1 MKNINNFDAWNVR
14 ELLEKFGEKRV
25 RDTIEN
31 FSCPLNPEIE
41 KFLKK
46 NAIDF
51 TKKSQSV
58 TYLVSPID
66 EFIIIGYF
74 SIAIKPF
81 VIGVNDIKSNTQRK
95 KIERIA
101 KLDEKIQS
109 YTMAAYLIAQ
119 LGKNYYHNLN
129 KKISGDELLDTALD
143 TLKDIQYDVGGMVA
157 FVETEER
164 KKLVEFYNR
173 NYFFSLENKKITDS
187 NEFIQLFRLL

>member
-25 RDTIEN
+25 RDTIET

-41 KFLKK
+41 NFLKK

-101 KLDEKIQS
+101 KLDDKIQS

-129 KKISGDELLDTALD
+129 EKISGDELLDTALD

>member
-74 SIAIKPF
+74 SI
-81 VIGVNDIKSNTQRK
+81 
-95 KIERIA
+95 
-101 KLDEKIQS
+101 
-109 YTMAAYLIAQ
+109 
-119 LGKNYYHNLN
+119 
-129 KKISGDELLDTALD
+129 
-143 TLKDIQYDVGGMVA
+143 
-157 FVETEER
+157 
-164 KKLVEFYNR
+164 
-173 NYFFSLENKKITDS
+173 
-187 NEFIQLFRLL
+187 

>member
-25 RDTIEN
+25 RDTIET

-41 KFLKK
+41 NFLKK

-81 VIGVNDIKSNTQRK
+81 VIGVNDIRSNTQRK

>member
-1 MKNINNFDAWNVR
+1 MKHSNAFRSSNILDLVEER
-14 ELLEKFGEKRV
+14 GEQWV
-25 RDTIEN
+25 RDLIET

-41 KFLKK
+41 NFLKK

-58 TYLVSPID
+58 TYLVFFD
-66 EFIIIGYF
+66 GELVGYF
-74 SIAIKPF
+74 TLAIKPF
-81 VIGVNDIKSNTQRK
+81 VIGVNDIRSNSQRK
-95 KIERIA
+95 KIERISRI
-101 KLDEKIQS
+101 DDKIQS

-129 KKISGDELLDTALD
+129 EKISGKDLLGSALKVIER
-143 TLKDIQYDVGGMVA
+143 LQYDVGGMVA

>member
-1 MKNINNFDAWNVR
+1 MGNLNNFQQLNIRTLIKNNGENWVR
-14 ELLEKFGEKRV
+14 EKIK
-25 RDTIEN
+25 N

-58 TYLVSPID
+58 TYLVFFD
-66 EFIIIGYF
+66 GELVGYF
-74 SIAIKPF
+74 TLAIKPF
-81 VIGVNDIKSNTQRK
+81 VIGVNDIRSNSQRK
-95 KIERIA
+95 KIERISRI
-101 KLDEKIQS
+101 DDKIQS

-129 KKISGDELLDTALD
+129 EKISGKDLLGSALKVIER
-143 TLKDIQYDVGGMVA
+143 LQYDVGGMVA

>member
-1 MKNINNFDAWNVR
+1 MGNLNNFQQLNIRTLIKNNGENWVR
-14 ELLEKFGEKRV
+14 EK
-25 RDTIEN
+25 IEN

-41 KFLKK
+41 NFLKK

-66 EFIIIGYF
+66 EFFAVGYF
-74 SIAIKPF
+74 TLAIKPF
-81 VIGVNDIKSNTQRK
+81 VIGVNDIRSNSQRK
-95 KIERIA
+95 KIERISRI
-101 KLDEKIQS
+101 DDKIQS

-129 KKISGDELLDTALD
+129 EKISGKDLLGSALKVIER
-143 TLKDIQYDVGGMVA
+143 LQYDVGGMVA